1 MKFLIIGDLHGKKPK
16 IHFKDFDAIIAPGD
30 FCSDDASKYRL
41 KVVKLNY
48 KLKWFDLVGKKKAL
62 KMIKKSLSDGREVL
76 KYLGSLKIPIY
87 IVPGNWDWTK
97 ARNKYLYWD
106 LKKDF
111 YKSLIRKI
119 PNIIDAHYK
128 SIDIGN
134 YQLIGY
140 GDSWGPEYPQSKKEL
155 ERHTSQLENLKK
167 EYKNIYKKV
176 SSLFEKAIKPVIFLT
191 HNVPLNTSLDKITN
205 KKSPRYG
212 QHYGSL
218 IAREMIEKYQPLVCI
233 GGHIHEHFGKCKI
246 GKTVCINAGFGPY
259 VNVLMELENNKIVK
273 LQFHKRK

>member
-1 MKFLIIGDLHGKKPK
+1 MKFLIIGDLHGQMPN
-16 IHFKDFDAIIAPGD
+16 IYFKDFDAIIAPGD

-62 KMIKKSLSDGREVL
+62 KMIRKSISDGRKVL

-106 LKKDF
+106 AKEDF

-128 SIDIGN
+128 IIDIGD

-140 GDSWGPEYPQSKKEL
+140 GDSWGPEYPQSKKEI
-155 ERHTSQLENLKK
+155 ERHKSQLENLKK
-167 EYKNIYKKV
+167 DYKKIYKKV
-176 SSLFEKAIKPVIFLT
+176 SSLFEKTTKPVIFLT
-191 HNVPLNTSLDKITN
+191 HNVPINTSLDKITN

-218 IAREMIEKYQPLVCI
+218 IAREMVEKYQPLICI
-233 GGHIHEHFGKCKI
+233 GGHMHEHFGKCRI
-246 GKTVCINAGFGPY
+246 GKTVCINAGFGPN
-259 VNVLMELENNKIVK
+259 VNVLMELKDNNIK
-273 LQFHKRK
+273 LQFHKGK